1 MGKKKK
7 SKAGARAAAGAG
19 PAKKRQKRLRHQ
31 TDRRITPGP
40 LPPGVVA
47 RIPAPVITSKHRT
60 YLEFVENKDKKK
72 KLEFEVTTAREPP
85 PGFEFVPVGN
95 PDLTKACKELSRG
108 QDAMIFI
115 VSDAKEA
122 DANRLGIHMNRVGH
136 HIRRTIVEEARAQ
149 LGQPLE
155 YFLET
160 VTGNP
165 EPIPESQDEINAQ
178 ADGVIRDLFPRMP
191 NTDRQMIIDHS
202 FRKGQEN
209 RTVGLAANITL
220 SRRVQLAVLAHI
232 RHTHTRYDQLIREVG
247 WSNARKAVESV
258 CLDFLVKWRGDEE
271 TGRDQ
276 LDEILREIIV
286 ISDSEDSDSDDD
298 TDSDASDDDIS
309 DDSRPGTASRGSISS
324 GDPPTD
330 QAIVVPDMPEVGDVV
345 IYDEAIPHDFQLRRP
360 VHRRLNSRNV
370 QRYEAAAQS
379 RWQQARDR
387 VRHEPAR
394 DASASRPVATPKAGA
409 AGQADQT
416 QARETS
422 RQPFDLYGRPSVP
435 RDHHNLPSHQG
446 GQEVQARE
454 SLPPVAGPEP
464 VPVYRR
470 AYQHTVSHGGIPVIS
485 EHENPVDYRALRPTT
500 ERPELKDYLVPSVEP
515 RSPQADD
522 SSSPIFV
529 RSLPPRSQQPQPH
542 LLHRPSVN
550 GQAVRR
556 RSRSPLDRGL
566 HHSTVPYLVRERDP
580 LPSRTRVDDERHPED
595 ARAPYG
601 STAPLPRGG
610 LEGYMEPMRLRSPSY
625 PGHIPREV
633 QRPGPR
639 DGHVVAYSRAPPN
652 NDPRPVMRT
661 DTRVPPGFDYQE
673 SRILRTERHPIVVED
688 WEHGAQRVLLVPSRR
703 VHPEHTPHLK
713 YEGDMRMQQGGGHA
727 PVTALGE
734 LPRRTPP
741 HGYAQPLR
749 AGGVR
754 YERQPSRE
762 YVPVAG
768 VYSQPNPHP
777 PAPAPARPPSP
788 LFYERIR
795 IDDQMHHPAA
805 AGGFTGRYGGGFT
818 PINVDQHGRSLLGGP
833 SGDQSFP
840 IHNNPEYLPRT
851 YPPNGLGGVPRP
863 QHPPAPAHQRS
874 EYIQLD

>member
-7 SKAGARAAAGAG
+7 SKAAARAAAAAG
-19 PAKKRQKRLRHQ
+19 PAKKKQKKLRHN
-31 TDRRITPGP
+31 DLRITPGA

-95 PDLTKACKELSRG
+95 PDLTKACKELSRE

-115 VSDAKEA
+115 VSDSKEA

-160 VTGNP
+160 VNGHP

-202 FRKGQEN
+202 FHKGHQN
-209 RTVGLAANITL
+209 RTVGLAADITL

-298 TDSDASDDDIS
+298 SDSDASDDDIS
-309 DDSRPGTASRGSISS
+309 DDSRPDTGSRGSISS
-324 GDPPTD
+324 DGPSPTD
-330 QAIVVPDMPEVGDVV
+330 QPVAVPDLPEAGDVV
-345 IYDEAIPHDFQLRRP
+345 MYDEAIPHDFQLRRP

-394 DASASRPVATPKAGA
+394 DASASRPVAAPKAGA
-409 AGQADQT
+409 AGQADQSH
-416 QARETS
+416 AREAS

-435 RDHHNLPSHQG
+435 RDHYNLPDYPGS
-446 GQEVQARE
+446 QEVQTRE

-470 AYQHTVSHGGIPVIS
+470 TYQHPVSHGGVPAIS
-485 EHENPVDYRALRPTT
+485 EHQNPVDYGALRPTP
-500 ERPELKDYLVPSVEP
+500 ERPELKDYLVPSIEP

-529 RSLPPRSQQPQPH
+529 RSLPPRPQQQQPH

-556 RSRSPLDRGL
+556 RSRSPVDRVL

-580 LPSRTRVDDERHPED
+580 LPSRARLDDERRLED
-595 ARAPYG
+595 ARVSYG
-601 STAPLPRGG
+601 SAAPLPRGG
-610 LEGYMEPMRLRSPSY
+610 LERYMEPMRLRSPSN
-625 PGHIPREV
+625 PGHIPREA
-633 QRPGPR
+633 RGPGTS
-639 DGHVVAYSRAPPN
+639 DGHFVAYSRALPSS
-652 NDPRPVMRT
+652 DPRPVVRT
-661 DTRVPPGFDYQE
+661 DTMVPGPDYQE

-713 YEGDMRMQQGGGHA
+713 YEGDMRMQQGGSRA
-727 PVTALGE
+727 PVTTLDDPPLRTLSHGYGQAARVGE
-734 LPRRTPP
+734 VRHERQLPRE
-741 HGYAQPLR
+741 YAPGTG
-749 AGGVR
+749 A
-754 YERQPSRE
+754 
-762 YVPVAG
+762 
-768 VYSQPNPHP
+768 YSQPNPHP
-777 PAPAPARPPSP
+777 PAPAPVRPPSP
-788 LFYERIR
+788 LFYERVR
-795 IDDQMHHPAA
+795 LEDQRQDPAA
-805 AGGFTGRYGGGFT
+805 AGSFAGRYGNGFT
-818 PINVDQHGRSLLGGP
+818 PINVDHHGRRLLGGP
-833 SGDQSFP
+833 PSDQSFP
-840 IHNNPEYLPRT
+840 VHNHPGYLPRT
-851 YPPNGLGGVPRP
+851 YLPNEVGGVPRP
-863 QHPPAPAHQRS
+863 QHPPVPAPQRS